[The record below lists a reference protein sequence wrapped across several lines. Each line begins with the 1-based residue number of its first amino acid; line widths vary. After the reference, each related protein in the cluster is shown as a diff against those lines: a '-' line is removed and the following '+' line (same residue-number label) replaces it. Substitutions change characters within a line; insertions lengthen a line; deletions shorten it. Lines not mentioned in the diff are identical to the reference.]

1 MVGQMKF
8 LASPLGRFLNHPIPM
23 KLKTILILALVALVC
38 VDGSAR
44 SRKKKLEYVNP
55 VKPVAA
61 KDYSY
66 AIGVAQAKSLKD
78 YLMQREGVEQQ
89 YLPMAILGIRDYAKL
104 TPEQLK
110 EKQAYAAGL
119 RIGEMNKQH
128 VVPTFNQQATGKRD
142 TTFVDAELLVNG
154 LADGMNGVATLS
166 ADSAM
171 KVAEQQ
177 MAYYKNEIKNAN
189 ALWLD
194 ANKQQKNV
202 KTLPSGLQYRILT
215 AGNGPIATD
224 TTKVEVHYEGKLI
237 DGTIFDSSYKRGQ
250 TATFR
255 PDQVIK
261 GWTEALQLMPEGST
275 WELYI
280 PYDLAYGENGTQ
292 NIPPYSTLIFKVE
305 VVKVGKN

>member
-1 MVGQMKF
+1 
-8 LASPLGRFLNHPIPM
+8 M
-23 KLKTILILALVALVC
+23 KLKSILILALVALVC

-55 VKPVAA
+55 VQPVAA

-78 YLMQREGVEQQ
+78 YLMQREGVDQQ
-89 YLPMAILGIRDYAKL
+89 YLPMAIQGMRDYAKL
-104 TPEQLK
+104 TPAQLK

-119 RIGEMNKQH
+119 RIGEMNQMQ

-177 MAYYKNEIKNAN
+177 MSYYKNEIKNAN
-189 ALWLD
+189 ALWLV
-194 ANKQQKNV
+194 ANKQQKGV

-305 VVKVGKN
+305 VIKVGKN

>member
-1 MVGQMKF
+1 
-8 LASPLGRFLNHPIPM
+8 M

-38 VDGSAR
+38 TDASAR

-78 YLMQREGVEQQ
+78 YLMQREGVDQQ
-89 YLPMAILGIRDYAKL
+89 YLPMAIQGMRDYAKL
-104 TPEQLK
+104 SPTELK

-119 RIGEMNKQH
+119 RIGEMNQQQ
-128 VVPTFNQQATGKRD
+128 VVPAFNQQATGKRD
-142 TTFVDAELLVNG
+142 TTFVDAALLTDG

-194 ANKQQKNV
+194 ANKQKKDV

-215 AGNGPIATD
+215 AGNGPVATD

-237 DGTIFDSSYKRGQ
+237 DGTVFDSSYKRGQ

-280 PYDLAYGENGTQ
+280 PYNLAYGENGTQ

-305 VVKVGKN
+305 VVKVGKQ

>member
-1 MVGQMKF
+1 MVGQMKL

-104 TPEQLK
+104 TPEQLTD
-110 EKQAYAAGL
+110 KQAYAAGL

-142 TTFVDAELLVNG
+142 TTFVDAEILVNG

-194 ANKQQKNV
+194 ANKQKKDV
-202 KTLPSGLQYRILT
+202 KTLASGLQYRILT

>member
-1 MVGQMKF
+1 
-8 LASPLGRFLNHPIPM
+8 M

-55 VKPVAA
+55 VQPVAA

-78 YLMQREGVEQQ
+78 YLMQREGVDQQ
-89 YLPMAILGIRDYAKL
+89 YLPMAIQGMRDYAKL
-104 TPEQLK
+104 TPAQLK

-119 RIGEMNKQH
+119 RIGEMNQMQ
-128 VVPTFNQQATGKRD
+128 VVPAFNQQATGKRD
-142 TTFVDAELLVNG
+142 TTFVDAELLVKG

-177 MAYYKNEIKNAN
+177 MTFYKNEIKNAN

-194 ANKQQKNV
+194 ANKQKKDV

-305 VVKVGKN
+305 VIKVGKN

>member
-1 MVGQMKF
+1 
-8 LASPLGRFLNHPIPM
+8 M

-44 SRKKKLEYVNP
+44 SRKKKLQFVNP
-55 VKPVAA
+55 VQPVAA

-78 YLMQREGVEQQ
+78 YLMQREGVEAQ
-89 YLPMAILGIRDYAKL
+89 YLPIAIQAMRDYATL
-104 TPEQLK
+104 TPNERKVQ
-110 EKQAYAAGL
+110 QAYAAGF
-119 RIGEMNKQH
+119 RIGEMNEMQ
-128 VVPTFNQQATGKRD
+128 VVPAFNQQATGKRD

-171 KVAEQQ
+171 KLAEQQ
-177 MAYYKNEIKNAN
+177 MEFYKNEIKNAN
-189 ALWLD
+189 ALWLY
-194 ANKQQKNV
+194 ANKQLKGV

-215 AGNGPIATD
+215 AGNGPVATD
-224 TTKVEVHYEGKLI
+224 TTQVEVHYEGKLI
-237 DGTIFDSSYKRGQ
+237 DGTVFDSSYKRGQ

-261 GWTEALQLMPEGST
+261 GWTEALQMMPEGST
-275 WELYI
+275 WELFI

-305 VVKVGKN
+305 VIKVGKN

>member
-1 MVGQMKF
+1 
-8 LASPLGRFLNHPIPM
+8 M

-55 VKPVAA
+55 VQPVAA

-78 YLMQREGVEQQ
+78 YLMQREGVDQQ
-89 YLPMAILGIRDYAKL
+89 YLPMAIQGMRDYAKL
-104 TPEQLK
+104 TPAQLK
-110 EKQAYAAGL
+110 DKQAYAAGL
-119 RIGEMNKQH
+119 RIGEMNQQQ
-128 VVPTFNQQATGKRD
+128 VVPAFNQQATGKRD
-142 TTFVDAELLVNG
+142 TTFVDPELLVNG

-177 MAYYKNEIKNAN
+177 MTYYKNELKNAN

-194 ANKQQKNV
+194 ANKQKKDV

-215 AGNGPIATD
+215 AGNGPVATD

-305 VVKVGKN
+305 VIKVGKN

>member
-1 MVGQMKF
+1 
-8 LASPLGRFLNHPIPM
+8 M

-55 VKPVAA
+55 VQPVAA

-78 YLMQREGVEQQ
+78 YLMQREGVDQQ
-89 YLPMAILGIRDYAKL
+89 YLPMAIQGMRDYAKL
-104 TPEQLK
+104 TPAQLK

-119 RIGEMNKQH
+119 RIGEMNQQQ
-128 VVPTFNQQATGKRD
+128 VVPAFNQQATGKRD
-142 TTFVDAELLVNG
+142 TTFVDPELLVNG

-177 MAYYKNEIKNAN
+177 MTYYKNELKNAN

-194 ANKQQKNV
+194 ANKQKKDV

-215 AGNGPIATD
+215 AGNGPVATD

-305 VVKVGKN
+305 VIKVGKN

>member
-1 MVGQMKF
+1 MVGQMKL
-8 LASPLGRFLNHPIPM
+8 LASPLDRFLNHPIPM

-194 ANKQQKNV
+194 ANKQKKDV
-202 KTLPSGLQYRILT
+202 KTLASGLQYRILT

-292 NIPPYSTLIFKVE
+292 NIPPFSTLIFKVE

>member
-1 MVGQMKF
+1 
-8 LASPLGRFLNHPIPM
+8 M

-55 VKPVAA
+55 VQPVAA

-78 YLMQREGVEQQ
+78 YLMQREGVDQQ
-89 YLPMAILGIRDYAKL
+89 YLPMAIQGMRDYAKL
-104 TPEQLK
+104 SPAQLK

-119 RIGEMNKQH
+119 RIGEMNQQQ
-128 VVPTFNQQATGKRD
+128 VVPAFNQQATGKRD

-177 MAYYKNEIKNAN
+177 MTYYKNELKNAN

-194 ANKQQKNV
+194 ANKQKKDV

-215 AGNGPIATD
+215 AGNGPVATD

-237 DGTIFDSSYKRGQ
+237 DGTVFDSSYKRGQ

-305 VVKVGKN
+305 VIKVGKN

>member
-1 MVGQMKF
+1 
-8 LASPLGRFLNHPIPM
+8 M

-44 SRKKKLEYVNP
+44 SRKKKLQFVNP
-55 VKPVAA
+55 VQPVAA

-78 YLMQREGVEQQ
+78 YLMQREGVEAQ
-89 YLPMAILGIRDYAKL
+89 YLPMAIQGMRDYTNL
-104 TPEQLK
+104 TPDDRKKQ
-110 EKQAYAAGL
+110 QAYAAGL
-119 RIGEMNKQH
+119 RIGEMNEMQ
-128 VVPTFNQQATGKRD
+128 VVPAFNQQATGKRD

-171 KVAEQQ
+171 KLAEQQ
-177 MAYYKNEIKNAN
+177 MEFYKNEIKNAN
-189 ALWLD
+189 ALWLY
-194 ANKQQKNV
+194 ANKQLKGV

-215 AGNGPIATD
+215 AGNGPVATD
-224 TTKVEVHYEGKLI
+224 TTQVEVHYEGKLI
-237 DGTIFDSSYKRGQ
+237 DGTVFDSSYKRGQ

-275 WELYI
+275 WELFI

-305 VVKVGKN
+305 VIKVGKN

>member
-1 MVGQMKF
+1 
-8 LASPLGRFLNHPIPM
+8 M

-44 SRKKKLEYVNP
+44 SRKKKLEFVNP
-55 VKPVAA
+55 VQPVAA

-78 YLMQREGVEQQ
+78 YLMQREGVEAEF
-89 YLPMAILGIRDYAKL
+89 LPMAIQGMRDYTTL
-104 TPEQLK
+104 TPNERKQK
-110 EKQAYAAGL
+110 EAYAAGL
-119 RIGEMNKQH
+119 RIGEMNEMQ
-128 VVPTFNQQATGKRD
+128 VVPAFNQQATGKRD
-142 TTFVDAELLVNG
+142 TTFVDAEILVNG

-171 KVAEQQ
+171 KLAEQQ
-177 MAYYKNEIKNAN
+177 MDFYKNEIKNAN
-189 ALWLD
+189 ALWLNG
-194 ANKQQKNV
+194 NKQQKGV

-215 AGNGPIATD
+215 AGNGPVATD
-224 TTKVEVHYEGKLI
+224 TTQVEVHYEGKLI
-237 DGTIFDSSYKRGQ
+237 DGTVFDSSYKRGQ

-261 GWTEALQLMPEGST
+261 GWTEALKMMPEGST
-275 WELYI
+275 WELFI

-305 VVKVGKN
+305 VIKVGKK

>member
-1 MVGQMKF
+1 
-8 LASPLGRFLNHPIPM
+8 M

-38 VDGSAR
+38 TDASAR

-194 ANKQQKNV
+194 ANKQKKDV
-202 KTLPSGLQYRILT
+202 KTLASGLQYRILT

>member
-1 MVGQMKF
+1 
-8 LASPLGRFLNHPIPM
+8 M

-44 SRKKKLEYVNP
+44 SRKKKLQFVNP
-55 VKPVAA
+55 IQPVTAEV
-61 KDYSY
+61 YSY
-66 AIGVAQAKSLKD
+66 AIGVAQANSLRD
-78 YLMQREGVEQQ
+78 YLMQREGVEAEF
-89 YLPMAILGIRDYAKL
+89 LPMAIQGMRDYATL
-104 TPEQLK
+104 TPYECKQ
-110 EKQAYAAGL
+110 KQAYAAGL
-119 RIGEMNKQH
+119 RIGEMNEIQ
-128 VVPTFNQQATGKRD
+128 VVPAFNQQATGKRD

-166 ADSAM
+166 ADSAI
-171 KVAEQQ
+171 KLAEQQ
-177 MAYYKNEIKNAN
+177 MEFYKNEIKNAN
-189 ALWLD
+189 ALWLYG
-194 ANKQQKNV
+194 NKQQKGV

-215 AGNGPIATD
+215 AGLGPVATD
-224 TTKVEVHYEGKLI
+224 TTQVEVHYEGKLI
-237 DGTIFDSSYKRGQ
+237 DGTVFDSSYQRGQ

-261 GWTEALQLMPEGST
+261 GWTEALQMMPEGST

-305 VVKVGKN
+305 VIKVGKN

>member
-1 MVGQMKF
+1 M
-8 LASPLGRFLNHPIPM
+8 
-23 KLKTILILALVALVC
+23 
-38 VDGSAR
+38 
-44 SRKKKLEYVNP
+44 
-55 VKPVAA
+55 
-61 KDYSY
+61 
-66 AIGVAQAKSLKD
+66 AQAKSLKD
-78 YLMQREGVEQQ
+78 YLMQREGVDQQ
-89 YLPMAILGIRDYAKL
+89 YLPMAIQGMRDYAKL
-104 TPEQLK
+104 SPTELK

-119 RIGEMNKQH
+119 RIGEMNQQQ
-128 VVPTFNQQATGKRD
+128 VVPAFNQQATGKRD

-194 ANKQQKNV
+194 ANKQKKDV

-215 AGNGPIATD
+215 AGNGPVATD

-237 DGTIFDSSYKRGQ
+237 DGTVFDSSYKRGQ

-280 PYDLAYGENGTQ
+280 PYNLAYGENGTQ

-305 VVKVGKN
+305 VVKVGKQ

>member
-1 MVGQMKF
+1 
-8 LASPLGRFLNHPIPM
+8 M

-55 VKPVAA
+55 VQPVAA

-78 YLMQREGVEQQ
+78 YLMQREGVDQQ
-89 YLPMAILGIRDYAKL
+89 YLPMAIQGMRDYAKL
-104 TPEQLK
+104 TPAQLK

-119 RIGEMNKQH
+119 RIGEMNQQQ
-128 VVPTFNQQATGKRD
+128 VVPAFNQQATGKRD
-142 TTFVDAELLVNG
+142 TTFVDPELLVNG

-177 MAYYKNEIKNAN
+177 MTYYKNELKNAN

-194 ANKQQKNV
+194 ANKQKKDV
-202 KTLPSGLQYRILT
+202 KALPSGLQYRILT
-215 AGNGPIATD
+215 AGNGPVATD

-305 VVKVGKN
+305 VIKVGKN

>member
-1 MVGQMKF
+1 
-8 LASPLGRFLNHPIPM
+8 M

-38 VDGSAR
+38 TDASAR

-78 YLMQREGVEQQ
+78 YLMQREGVDQQ
-89 YLPMAILGIRDYAKL
+89 YLPMAIQGMRDYAKL
-104 TPEQLK
+104 SPTELK

-119 RIGEMNKQH
+119 RIGEMNQQQ
-128 VVPTFNQQATGKRD
+128 VVPAFNQQATGKRD
-142 TTFVDAELLVNG
+142 TTFVDAALLTDG

-194 ANKQQKNV
+194 ANKQKKDV

-215 AGNGPIATD
+215 AGNGPVATD

-237 DGTIFDSSYKRGQ
+237 DGTVFDSSYKRGQ

-280 PYDLAYGENGTQ
+280 PYNLAYGENGTQ

-305 VVKVGKN
+305 VIKVGKK

>member
-1 MVGQMKF
+1 
-8 LASPLGRFLNHPIPM
+8 M

-38 VDGSAR
+38 TDASAR

-78 YLMQREGVEQQ
+78 YLMQREGVDQQ
-89 YLPMAILGIRDYAKL
+89 YLPMAIQGMRDYAKL
-104 TPEQLK
+104 SPTELK

-119 RIGEMNKQH
+119 RIGEMNQQQ
-128 VVPTFNQQATGKRD
+128 VVPAFNQQATGKRD
-142 TTFVDAELLVNG
+142 TTFVDAALLTDG
-154 LADGMNGVATLS
+154 LADGMNGFATLS

-194 ANKQQKNV
+194 ANKQKKDV

-215 AGNGPIATD
+215 AGNGPVATD

-237 DGTIFDSSYKRGQ
+237 DGTVFDSSYKRGQ

-280 PYDLAYGENGTQ
+280 PYNLAYGENGTQ

-305 VVKVGKN
+305 VVKVGKQ

>member
-1 MVGQMKF
+1 
-8 LASPLGRFLNHPIPM
+8 M

-44 SRKKKLEYVNP
+44 SRKKKLQFVNP
-55 VKPVAA
+55 VQPVAA

-78 YLMQREGVEQQ
+78 YLMQREGVEAQ
-89 YLPMAILGIRDYAKL
+89 YLPMAIQGMRDYATL
-104 TPEQLK
+104 TPDERKKQ
-110 EKQAYAAGL
+110 QAYAAGL
-119 RIGEMNKQH
+119 RIGEMNEMQ
-128 VVPTFNQQATGKRD
+128 VVPAFNQQATGKRD

-171 KVAEQQ
+171 KLAEQQ
-177 MAYYKNEIKNAN
+177 MEFYKNEIKNAN
-189 ALWLD
+189 ALWLY
-194 ANKQQKNV
+194 ANKQLKGV

-215 AGNGPIATD
+215 AGNGPVATD
-224 TTKVEVHYEGKLI
+224 TTQVEVHYEGKLI
-237 DGTIFDSSYKRGQ
+237 DGTVFDSSYKRGQ

-261 GWTEALQLMPEGST
+261 GWTEALQMMPEGST

-305 VVKVGKN
+305 VIKVGKN

>member
-1 MVGQMKF
+1 MVGQMKL
-8 LASPLGRFLNHPIPM
+8 LASPLDRFLNHPIPM

-194 ANKQQKNV
+194 ANKQKKDV
-202 KTLPSGLQYRILT
+202 KTLASGLQYRILT

>member
-1 MVGQMKF
+1 
-8 LASPLGRFLNHPIPM
+8 M

-55 VKPVAA
+55 VQPVAA

-78 YLMQREGVEQQ
+78 YLMQREGVDQQ
-89 YLPMAILGIRDYAKL
+89 YLPMAIQGMRDYAKL
-104 TPEQLK
+104 TPAQLK

-119 RIGEMNKQH
+119 RIGEMNQQQ
-128 VVPTFNQQATGKRD
+128 VVPAFNQQATGKRD
-142 TTFVDAELLVNG
+142 TTFVDPELLVNG

-177 MAYYKNEIKNAN
+177 MTYYKNELNNAN

-194 ANKQQKNV
+194 ANKQKKDV
-202 KTLPSGLQYRILT
+202 KTLPSGLHYRILT
-215 AGNGPIATD
+215 AGNGPVATD

-305 VVKVGKN
+305 VIKVGKN

>member
-1 MVGQMKF
+1 
-8 LASPLGRFLNHPIPM
+8 M

-55 VKPVAA
+55 VQPVAA

-78 YLMQREGVEQQ
+78 YLMQREGVDQQ
-89 YLPMAILGIRDYAKL
+89 YLSMAIQGMRDYAKL
-104 TPEQLK
+104 TPAQLK

-119 RIGEMNKQH
+119 RIGEMNQQQ
-128 VVPTFNQQATGKRD
+128 VVPAFNQQATGKRD

-177 MAYYKNEIKNAN
+177 MTYYKNELKNAN

-194 ANKQQKNV
+194 ANKQKKDV

-215 AGNGPIATD
+215 AGNGPVATD

-237 DGTIFDSSYKRGQ
+237 DGTVFDSSYKRGQ
-250 TATFR
+250 TAAVR

-305 VVKVGKN
+305 VIKVGKN

>member
-1 MVGQMKF
+1 
-8 LASPLGRFLNHPIPM
+8 M

-44 SRKKKLEYVNP
+44 SRKKKLQFVNP
-55 VKPVAA
+55 IQPVAA
-61 KDYSY
+61 EVYSY
-66 AIGVAQAKSLKD
+66 AIGVAQANSLRD
-78 YLMQREGVEQQ
+78 YLMQREGVEAEF
-89 YLPMAILGIRDYAKL
+89 LPMAIQGMRDYATL
-104 TPEQLK
+104 TPNERKQ
-110 EKQAYAAGL
+110 KQAYAAGL
-119 RIGEMNKQH
+119 RIGEMNEIQ
-128 VVPTFNQQATGKRD
+128 VVPAFNQQATGKRD

-171 KVAEQQ
+171 KLAEQQ
-177 MAYYKNEIKNAN
+177 MDFYKNEIKNAN
-189 ALWLD
+189 ALWLN
-194 ANKQQKNV
+194 ANKQQKGV

-215 AGNGPIATD
+215 AGNGPVATD
-224 TTKVEVHYEGKLI
+224 TTQVEVHYEGKLI
-237 DGTIFDSSYKRGQ
+237 DGTVFDSSYKRGQ

-261 GWTEALQLMPEGST
+261 GWTEALKMMPEGST
-275 WELYI
+275 WELFI

-305 VVKVGKN
+305 VIKVGKK

>member
-1 MVGQMKF
+1 M
-8 LASPLGRFLNHPIPM
+8 
-23 KLKTILILALVALVC
+23 
-38 VDGSAR
+38 
-44 SRKKKLEYVNP
+44 
-55 VKPVAA
+55 KPVAA
-61 KDYSY
+61 KGYSD

-78 YLMQREGVEQQ
+78 YLMQREGVDQQ
-89 YLPMAILGIRDYAKL
+89 YLPMAIQGMRDYAQL

-119 RIGEMNKQH
+119 RIGEMNQMQ
-128 VVPTFNQQATGKRD
+128 VVPAFNQQATGKRD
-142 TTFVDAELLVNG
+142 TTFVDAEILVNG

-177 MAYYKNEIKNAN
+177 MAFYKNEIKNAN

-194 ANKQQKNV
+194 ANKQKKNV

-280 PYDLAYGENGTQ
+280 PYNLAYGENGTQ

-305 VVKVGKN
+305 VIKVGKN

>member
-1 MVGQMKF
+1 MVGQMKL

-194 ANKQQKNV
+194 ANKQKKDV
-202 KTLPSGLQYRILT
+202 KTLASGLQYRILT

>member
-1 MVGQMKF
+1 
-8 LASPLGRFLNHPIPM
+8 M

-55 VKPVAA
+55 VQPVAA

-78 YLMQREGVEQQ
+78 YLMQREGVDQQ
-89 YLPMAILGIRDYAKL
+89 YLPMAIQGMRDYAKL
-104 TPEQLK
+104 SPAQLK

-119 RIGEMNKQH
+119 RIGEMNQQQ
-128 VVPTFNQQATGKRD
+128 VVPAFNQQATGKRD

-177 MAYYKNEIKNAN
+177 MTYYKNELKNAN

-194 ANKQQKNV
+194 ANKQKKDV

-215 AGNGPIATD
+215 AGNGPVATD

-305 VVKVGKN
+305 VIKVGKN